1 MSDRSRLLLNVNPLK
16 RSASVTSVVPIL
28 LFTKRSDEKT
38 MRIFRVYCPY
48 VFIDLLDLFLTTEDT
63 ESTEEDKKILKCTFS
78 KAKRLIISL

>member
-1 MSDRSRLLLNVNPLK
+1 VPLG
-16 RSASVTSVVPIL
+16 ASVVQIFFAQRGVN
-28 LFTKRSDEKT
+28 EKT
-38 MRIFRVYCPY
+38 VRIYRIYCPY